1 MRTKRDKIFDNKFD
15 EIEQSSTPIN
25 FEIHSS
31 YSSER
36 DIDEN
41 LHNEMLFT
49 IIEDLLI
56 NSKFKEY
63 TVFDANKED
72 GKISKPV
79 INEVYSFVTS
89 KISGYSNIEVFSML
103 SDYLD
108 IAPTKFYNSLN
119 NKAKDDLILELDK
132 KTNVLERKGI
142 KKLF

>member
-25 FEIHSS
+25 FEIDSS

-49 IIEDLLI
+49 IIEYLLI

-63 TVFDANKED
+63 TVFDANKD
-72 GKISKPV
+72 DKISKPV

-89 KISGYSNIEVFSML
+89 KISDYSKIEVFSML

-108 IAPTKFYNSLN
+108 VAPTKFYNSLN

>member
-15 EIEQSSTPIN
+15 EIEQSSTSIN
-25 FEIHSS
+25 FEIDSS
-31 YSSER
+31 YNSEQN
-36 DIDEN
+36 IDEN

-63 TVFDANKED
+63 TVFDANKD
-72 GKISKPV
+72 DTISKPL

-108 IAPTKFYNSLN
+108 VAPTKFYNSLN

-132 KTNVLERKGI
+132 KTNVLERKGV

>member
-25 FEIHSS
+25 FEIDSS

-63 TVFDANKED
+63 TVFDANKD
-72 GKISKPV
+72 DKISKPV

-89 KISGYSNIEVFSML
+89 KISDYSKIEVFSML

-108 IAPTKFYNSLN
+108 VAPTKFYNSLN

>member
-15 EIEQSSTPIN
+15 EIEQSSTSIN
-25 FEIHSS
+25 FEIDSS
-31 YSSER
+31 YNSEQN
-36 DIDEN
+36 IDEN

-63 TVFDANKED
+63 TVFDANKD
-72 GKISKPV
+72 DTISKPL

-89 KISGYSNIEVFSML
+89 KISAYSKIEVFSML

-108 IAPTKFYNSLN
+108 VAPTKFYNSLN

-132 KTNVLERKGI
+132 KTNVLERKGV